1 MPYLL
6 LILLIVC
13 HFVADYCLTTRQML
27 EAKASGKRVHYIA
40 LHAGVHAVLMSGVL
54 LACGTSLQLVAL
66 LFAIEFASHFIID
79 YAKGLVGRCFPV
91 CADVQKKAF
100 WVVYGLD
107 QLLHLLVIVAML
119 WLSTGQS

>member
-13 HFVADYCLTTRQML
+13 HFIADYCLTTRQML
-27 EAKASGKRVHYIA
+27 AAKASGKKVQYIV

-54 LACGTSLQLVAL
+54 IAFGTGLRLVAL
-66 LFAIEFASHFIID
+66 LFAIELVSHFIID
-79 YAKGLVGRCFPV
+79 YAKGLTGRRFPG
-91 CADVQKKAF
+91 CADVKKKAF

-107 QLLHLLVIVAML
+107 QLLHLLVIVAMV
-119 WLSTGQS
+119 WLATRQG

>member
-13 HFVADYCLTTRQML
+13 HFVADYCLPTRQML
-27 EAKASGKRVHYIA
+27 AAKASGKRVQYIV

-54 LACGTSLQLVAL
+54 IAFGTGLRLVAL
-66 LFAIEFASHFIID
+66 LFAIELVSHFIID
-79 YAKGLVGRCFPV
+79 YAKGLMGRCFPA

-107 QLLHLLVIVAML
+107 QLSHLLVIVAMV
-119 WLSTGQS
+119 WLATRQD